1 MVMTNEEIIRDYRQ
15 SKSKFIQLGVL
26 ADLNQVDRKVIAK
39 ILADAGEELPG
50 NYKGRPRKDGQ
61 APKTETKKQPKRSKP
76 VVQEDWIKAVS
87 DPPPLIEGMDPD
99 REIKTN
105 QSGGKQ
111 HARPY
116 RSEALPPLAILA
128 VSNVRWKAHEE
139 HGYEDDN
146 YKLIDRR
153 EHVGRAITHLFSWL
167 YGDTSNEHLAHA
179 ATRVLF
185 ALEEELEDRLNGDV
199 L

>member
-15 SKSKFIQLGVL
+15 AKSKFIQLGVL
-26 ADLNQVDRKVIAK
+26 ADLNQVDRKVIAQ

-61 APKTETKKQPKRSKP
+61 APKSEPKKPTKKKEPTSQ
-76 VVQEDWIKAVS
+76 KAVAK
-87 DPPPLIEGMDPD
+87 DPDPQPLIEGMDPD
-99 REIKTN
+99 RDIETN

-153 EHVGRAITHLFSWL
+153 EHVGRAITHLLSYL
-167 YGDTSNEHLAHA
+167 AGDMSNDHLAHA
-179 ATRVLF
+179 ATRTLF
-185 ALEEELEDRLNGDV
+185 ALEEELEDRLHGDV

>member
-1 MVMTNEEIIRDYRQ
+1 MKMTMTNEEIIRDYRQ
-15 SKSKFIQLGVL
+15 AKSKFNQLGIL
-26 ADLNQVDRKVIAK
+26 ADLNQVDRKVIAQ

-50 NYKGRPRKDGQ
+50 NYRGRPRKDGQ
-61 APKTETKKQPKRSKP
+61 PP
-76 VVQEDWIKAVS
+76 KAVQKKP
-87 DPPPLIEGMDPD
+87 DPTPLIEGMEEE
-99 REIKTN
+99 REIQTN
-105 QSGGKQ
+105 DAGGKQ

-153 EHVGRAITHLFSWL
+153 EHVGRAITHLMSWL
-167 YGDTSNEHLAHA
+167 AGDVSNEHLAHA
-179 ATRVLF
+179 ATRTLF

>member
-15 SKSKFIQLGVL
+15 AKRKSIQLGVL
-26 ADLNQVDRKVIAK
+26 ADLNQVDRKVIAQ

-50 NYKGRPRKDGQ
+50 NYRGRPRKDGQ
-61 APKTETKKQPKRSKP
+61 APKSEPKKPTKKKESTSQ
-76 VVQEDWIKAVS
+76 KAEAKDL
-87 DPPPLIEGMDPD
+87 DPQPLIEGMDPD
-99 REIKTN
+99 RDIETN

-139 HGYEDDN
+139 HGYDDEN

-167 YGDTSNEHLAHA
+167 YG

>member
-15 SKSKFIQLGVL
+15 AKSKFIQLGVL
-26 ADLNQVDRKVIAK
+26 ADLNQVDRKVIAQ

-50 NYKGRPRKDGQ
+50 NYRGRPRKDGQ
-61 APKTETKKQPKRSKP
+61 APKSEPKKQSKP
-76 VVQEDWIKAVS
+76 ASRKDSAKAEPTQS
-87 DPPPLIEGMDPD
+87 LIEGMDPE
-99 REIKTN
+99 REIQTN
-105 QSGGKQ
+105 DAGGKQ

-139 HGYEDDN
+139 HGYDDEN

-153 EHVGRAITHLFSWL
+153 EHVGRAITHLMSWL
-167 YGDTSNEHLAHA
+167 AGDTSNEHLAHA
-179 ATRVLF
+179 ATRTLF
-185 ALEEELEDRLNGDV
+185 ALEEELEDRLDGNV

>member
-15 SKSKFIQLGVL
+15 AKSKFIQLGVL
-26 ADLNQVDRKVIAK
+26 ADLNQVDRKVIAQ

-50 NYKGRPRKDGQ
+50 NYRGRPRNDGQ
-61 APKTETKKQPKRSKP
+61 APKTEPKKQSKP
-76 VVQEDWIKAVS
+76 ASRKDSVKAEPTQS
-87 DPPPLIEGMDPD
+87 LIEGMDSE
-99 REIKTN
+99 REIQTN
-105 QSGGKQ
+105 DAGGKQ

>member
-26 ADLNQVDRKVIAK
+26 ADLNQVDRKVIAQ

-61 APKTETKKQPKRSKP
+61 DPSKVKQKQTKQSKP
-76 VVQEDWIKAVS
+76 TNQSASAKDPA
-87 DPPPLIEGMDPD
+87 PPPLIEGMDPD
-99 REIKTN
+99 REIQTN

-153 EHVGRAITHLFSWL
+153 EHVGRAITHLMSWL
-167 YGDTSNEHLAHA
+167 AGDTSNDHLAHA
-179 ATRVLF
+179 ATRMLF

>member
-1 MVMTNEEIIRDYRQ
+1 MTNEEIIRDYRQ
-15 SKSKFIQLGVL
+15 AKSKFIQLGVL
-26 ADLNQVDRKVIAK
+26 ADLNQVDRKVIAQ

-61 APKTETKKQPKRSKP
+61 APKSEPKKPTKKKEPTSQ
-76 VVQEDWIKAVS
+76 KAEAK
-87 DPPPLIEGMDPD
+87 DPDPQPLIEGMDPD
-99 REIKTN
+99 RDIETN

-167 YGDTSNEHLAHA
+167 YGDTSNDHLAHA

-185 ALEEELEDRLNGDV
+185 ALEEELEDRLDGDV

>member
-15 SKSKFIQLGVL
+15 AKRKSIQLGVL
-26 ADLNQVDRKVIAK
+26 ADLNQVDRKVIAQ

-50 NYKGRPRKDGQ
+50 NYRGRPRKDGQ
-61 APKTETKKQPKRSKP
+61 APKSEPKKPTKKKESTSQ
-76 VVQEDWIKAVS
+76 KAEAKDL
-87 DPPPLIEGMDPD
+87 DPQPLIEGMDPD
-99 REIKTN
+99 RDIETN

-139 HGYEDDN
+139 HGYDDEN

>member
-15 SKSKFIQLGVL
+15 AKSKFIQLGVL
-26 ADLNQVDRKVIAK
+26 ADLNQCDRKVIAQ
-39 ILADAGEELPG
+39 ILADAGEEPPG
-50 NYKGRPRKDGQ
+50 NYRGRPRKDGQ
-61 APKTETKKQPKRSKP
+61 APKSEPKKPTKKK
-76 VVQEDWIKAVS
+76 KATKTVEPDKA
-87 DPPPLIEGMDPD
+87 DPGHSPLIEGMDSE
-99 REIKTN
+99 REIQTN
-105 QSGGKQ
+105 DAGGKQ

-139 HGYEDDN
+139 HGYDDEN

-167 YGDTSNEHLAHA
+167 YGDTSNDHLAHA

>member
-15 SKSKFIQLGVL
+15 AKSKFIQLGVL
-26 ADLNQVDRKVIAK
+26 ADLNQVDRKVIAQ

-61 APKTETKKQPKRSKP
+61 APKSEPKKPTKKKEPTSQ
-76 VVQEDWIKAVS
+76 KAEAK
-87 DPPPLIEGMDPD
+87 DPDPQPLIEGMDPD
-99 REIKTN
+99 RDIETN

-167 YGDTSNEHLAHA
+167 YGDTSNDHLAHA

-185 ALEEELEDRLNGDV
+185 ALEEELEDRLDGDV

>member
-1 MVMTNEEIIRDYRQ
+1 MVMTNEEILRDYRQ
-15 SKSKFIQLGVL
+15 AKSKFIQLGVL
-26 ADLNQVDRKVIAK
+26 ADLNQVDRKVIAQ

-61 APKTETKKQPKRSKP
+61 APKSEPKKPTKKKEPTSQ
-76 VVQEDWIKAVS
+76 KAVAK
-87 DPPPLIEGMDPD
+87 DPDHQPLIEGMSED
-99 REIKTN
+99 RDIETN

>member
-15 SKSKFIQLGVL
+15 AKSKFIQLGVL
-26 ADLNQVDRKVIAK
+26 ADLNQCDRKVIAQ

-61 APKTETKKQPKRSKP
+61 APKSEPTKKK
-76 VVQEDWIKAVS
+76 KATKTVES
-87 DPPPLIEGMDPD
+87 AKADSSQPLIEGMSED
-99 REIKTN
+99 RDIETN

>member
-15 SKSKFIQLGVL
+15 AKSKFIQLGVL
-26 ADLNQVDRKVIAK
+26 ADLNQVDRKVIAQ

-50 NYKGRPRKDGQ
+50 NYRGRPRKDGQ
-61 APKTETKKQPKRSKP
+61 APKSEPKKPTKKKEPTSQ
-76 VVQEDWIKAVS
+76 KAVAK
-87 DPPPLIEGMDPD
+87 DPDPQPLIEGMDPD
-99 REIKTN
+99 RDIETN

-153 EHVGRAITHLFSWL
+153 EHVGRALTHLFSWL
-167 YGDTSNEHLAHA
+167 YGDTSNDHLAHA

-185 ALEEELEDRLNGDV
+185 ALEEELEDRLDGDV